1 VFSLIPLWI
10 SGALGDAL
18 SLSVIAFFFG
28 ALSLLCIALPT
39 HRLDATVRIVF
50 SIASISAAIF
60 LADYLLR
67 TFASGSIYYR
77 GHTEF
82 LRKDPLYPALPRY
95 VFDAYSERTTFG
107 DLAAISG
114 EPSDKVERL
123 EIFQTDQRGFRNTP
137 SSTAQPYGLVVVGD
151 SFGMGLGVSQDEHWA
166 ALLKQ
171 AGHSVYNLSMPATCA
186 AHGAARL
193 TLEFSELKTT
203 PGATII
209 VPVYTGN
216 DLEECSTSVDT
227 ILAQG
232 PQSRI
237 HALKTT
243 IADYRSRSP
252 LRQLGMRLVYR
263 FLFPDPVIERRTLS
277 DNSSVLFYKP
287 HVQAASLSRAE
298 VEDNT
303 NFAHIAEALVRL
315 KNLAKAHDAN
325 LAVVVVPP
333 KEEVYQPLL
342 LGQSTWPSTNTTS
355 GFAEAVLSLCREK
368 DISCLDLTP
377 ILSAEA
383 EATFPRGDLLWWSDD
398 SHWNQLGHRFVA
410 RVIAETF
417 LSQQPK
423 S

>member
-1 VFSLIPLWI
+1 M
-10 SGALGDAL
+10 
-18 SLSVIAFFFG
+18 
-28 ALSLLCIALPT
+28 
-39 HRLDATVRIVF
+39 
-50 SIASISAAIF
+50 
-60 LADYLLR
+60 
-67 TFASGSIYYR
+67 YYR

-82 LRKDPLYPALPRY
+82 LRKDPQYPALSRY
-95 VFDAYSERTTFG
+95 VSDAYSKRITFG

-114 EPSDKVERL
+114 DPSDKVERL
-123 EIFQTDQRGFRNTP
+123 EIFQTDQRGFRNNP
-137 SSTAQPYGLVVVGD
+137 SLPAQPIDVVVIGD

-171 AGHSVYNLSMPATCA
+171 SGHSIYNLSMPATCVV
-186 AHGAARL
+186 HGTARI
-193 TLEFSELKTT
+193 TLEMGELKIA

-209 VPVYTGN
+209 VPMYTGN
-216 DLEECSTSVDT
+216 DLEECETSVDA

-232 PQSRI
+232 PQSGIKALITRI
-237 HALKTT
+237 E
-243 IADYRSRSP
+243 DYRSRSP
-252 LRQLGMRLVYR
+252 LRQLGLRLVYR
-263 FLFPDPVIERRTLS
+263 FLFADPVIERRTLS
-277 DNSSVLFYKP
+277 SNSSVLFYKP
-287 HVQAASLSRAE
+287 HVRAARLSRAE
-298 VEDNT
+298 VEANANFT
-303 NFAHIAEALVRL
+303 NMIEALVRL
-315 KNLAKAHDAN
+315 KNLAKTHDAN

-342 LGQSTWPSTNTTS
+342 LGQSTWSSTNTTS

-383 EATFPRGDLLWWSDD
+383 KATFPRGDLLWWSDD
-398 SHWNQLGHRFVA
+398 SHWNQLGHRFAA